1 MRPSF
6 RLVLALAVVV
16 EVAFLLVV
24 PRYVTVDGANHVGGA
39 ALIRDV
45 LQGSGELHLR
55 YVELATNLAPNLLPE
70 VALAL
75 SMLVLDHASAER
87 LLQMAYAVALPL
99 ALLYAVRSVR
109 PGGEWIALLAIPL
122 TFSFAFQYGFY
133 DFSFG
138 VSLFLVAAGY
148 AWRHRVAP
156 GWRAGLA
163 FGLLALLLYL
173 THLVPYAELAVFLAV
188 VGAGRVLRSWRH
200 AGSAAALA
208 TARAMLPLA
217 VGAVPSLALAVS
229 FFLTTGSAAPEEFLN
244 PVLQAVGVLGL
255 ATGLATTHPLEI
267 AAAVV
272 LALALAVLL
281 LAVLRRR
288 VGARPREVRDEDV
301 LFGYALVALVVAL
314 VAPASV
320 QSGGSYIPER
330 LALFPIYGLALW
342 LAAQDISRR
351 LARLACGAML
361 AVATAILLLRL
372 PITLSL
378 SSATV
383 EYESLA
389 PCLAPRS
396 TMIQVNL
403 ATLPAGPLGRTDP
416 FKSEAG
422 RIAAATGG
430 HDIGNFEGHFPF
442 FVFRNLPDNDPYT
455 WLLTSPDGFEVP
467 PGVDLTGY
475 ASRPNGTVDY
485 VLVFGRPMAAAETLA
500 SPGWVLLRDQLD
512 AGYRPVARSASGIVE
527 AWERLDPTLGAAVA
541 ARRLATGAP
550 ACLPGA
556 GP

>member
-6 RLVLALAVVV
+6 RLVLALVILV

-39 ALIRDV
+39 ALIRDI
-45 LQGSGELHLR
+45 LQGSGALHLR
-55 YVELATNLAPNLLPE
+55 YVEVTTYLAPNLLPE

-75 SMLVLDHASAER
+75 SMLVLDPATAER
-87 LLQMAYAVALPL
+87 LFQIAYVVAVPL

-109 PGGEWIALLAIPL
+109 PGGAWIALLAIPL
-122 TFSFAFQYGFY
+122 TFTFAFQYGFY

-138 VSLFLVAAGY
+138 VTLFLVAAAY

-156 GWRAGLA
+156 GWRAGLG
-163 FGLLALLLYL
+163 FGMLALLLYL

-188 VGAGRVLRSWRH
+188 VCAGRVLRAWR
-200 AGSAAALA
+200 AGGSAAALA
-208 TARAMLPLA
+208 TLRATLPLV
-217 VGAVPSLALAVS
+217 VGALPSLALAAS
-229 FFLTTGSAAPEEFLN
+229 FFLRTGSAAPEVFLN
-244 PVLQAVGVLGL
+244 PILQAVGILGL
-255 ATGLATTHPLEI
+255 AIGLATTHPLEI

-281 LAVLRRR
+281 LLAVLRRR
-288 VGARPREVRDEDV
+288 VGARPREIRDEDV
-301 LFGYALVALVVAL
+301 LFGYALLALVVAL

-351 LARLACGAML
+351 MARLAGAAML
-361 AVATAILLLRL
+361 AVATAIFLARL
-372 PITLSL
+372 PTTLSL
-378 SSATV
+378 SSAAV

-403 ATLPAGPLGRTDP
+403 ITLPAGPLGRTDP

-442 FVFRNLPDNDPYT
+442 FVFRNLPENDPYT
-455 WLLTSPDGFEVP
+455 WLLTTPAGFEVP
-467 PGVDLTGY
+467 PGVDLTAY
-475 ASRPNGTVDY
+475 ATRPDGTVDY
-485 VLVFGRPMAAAETLA
+485 VRVRTADG
-500 SPGWVLLRDQLD
+500 
-512 AGYRPVARSASGIVE
+512 
-527 AWERLDPTLGAAVA
+527 
-541 ARRLATGAP
+541 
-550 ACLPGA
+550 
-556 GP
+556 